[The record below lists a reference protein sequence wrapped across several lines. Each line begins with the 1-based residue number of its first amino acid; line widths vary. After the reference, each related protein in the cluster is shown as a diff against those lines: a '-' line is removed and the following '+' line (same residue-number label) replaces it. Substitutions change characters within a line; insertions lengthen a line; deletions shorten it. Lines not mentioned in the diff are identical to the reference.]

1 MTNLKAGI
9 KIKSRYVLMEYKGS
23 GSFGEVWL
31 ARDEV
36 LDCEVALKIYISLD
50 SRGVEEF
57 KREYITTLD
66 VAHLNLLTADYFD
79 VWEQRPF
86 LVMRYCSK
94 GSSSSL
100 VGKIDETELWHFIHD
115 VAAGLEYLH
124 GMPNPIIHQDIKPDN
139 ILLDD
144 SGRYLITGF
153 GISKK
158 IRSTMSKQSDRTIG
172 FGAIAYMAP
181 ERFGSDSVPIKSSDI
196 WSLGVSIYELATGE
210 LPFDGLGGGM
220 QRNGAEIPIL
230 DERWSESIAMV
241 MRSCLAKE
249 PWNRPTAQQLKEYSE
264 AIIKGERPYVLWVV
278 PPGVDKI
285 PSTEPNPTLLQG
297 EEEEETDYIEKK
309 KRKVTAI
316 SIFAVIAIAFFVWV
330 ASMGEKKNT
339 AIAADN
345 EYVVDTVQT
354 RTREPIEE
362 RLEDVS
368 NDKEDEQKKAE
379 TIRSVTPLRQ
389 TAGPRMNTEEPEVKG
404 DIKQLETALDRGDY
418 QAVQRLA
425 DRGCAA
431 AYGPLAKYYLRNHDY
446 KTAEIYAKR
455 AKAAGFRD
463 GITILQSLK
472 DLGYYD

>member
-1 MTNLKAGI
+1 MTDLKAGI

-86 LVMRYCSK
+86 LVMRYCSM

-124 GMPNPIIHQDIKPDN
+124 DMPNPIIHQDIKPDN

-144 SGRYLITGF
+144 SGRYLITDF

-181 ERFGSDSVPIKSSDI
+181 ERFGSDSVPIKASDI

-220 QRNGAEIPIL
+220 QKNGAEIPIL
-230 DERWSESIAMV
+230 DGRWSESIAMV
-241 MRSCLAKE
+241 MQSCLAKE
-249 PWNRPTAQQLKEYSE
+249 PWNRPSAQQLKEYSD
-264 AIIKGERPYVLWVV
+264 AIINGQQPYVSWDV
-278 PPGVDKI
+278 PLENDEIHP
-285 PSTEPNPTLLQG
+285 TEPSPTLIQS
-297 EEEEETDYIEKK
+297 EEENDYLEKK
-309 KRKVTAI
+309 KKRVTAI
-316 SIFAVIAIAFFVWV
+316 SIFAVVAIAFFVWV

-339 AIAADN
+339 IIAADN
-345 EYVVDTVQT
+345 EYVVDSVQT
-354 RTREPIEE
+354 RTSEPIEE

-368 NDKEDEQKKAE
+368 NDKEDEHKKAE

-389 TAGPRMNTEEPEVKG
+389 TAGPIMKTETPDVKG
-404 DIKQLETALDRGDY
+404 DIKQLETALERGDY

-463 GITILQSLK
+463 GITILKSLE

>member
-1 MTNLKAGI
+1 
-9 KIKSRYVLMEYKGS
+9 MEYKGS

-86 LVMRYCSK
+86 LVMRYCSM

-100 VGKIDETELWHFIHD
+100 VGMIDETELWHFIHD

-124 GMPNPIIHQDIKPDN
+124 DMPNPIIHQDIKPDN

-144 SGRYLITGF
+144 SGRYLITDF

-181 ERFGSDSVPIKSSDI
+181 ERFGSDSVPIKASDI

-220 QRNGAEIPIL
+220 QKNGAEIPIL
-230 DERWSESIAMV
+230 DGRWSESIAMV
-241 MRSCLAKE
+241 MQSCLAKE
-249 PWNRPTAQQLKEYSE
+249 PWNRPSAQQLKEYSD
-264 AIIKGERPYVLWVV
+264 AIINGQQPYVSWDV
-278 PPGVDKI
+278 PLENDEIHP
-285 PSTEPNPTLLQG
+285 TEPSPTLIQS
-297 EEEEETDYIEKK
+297 EEENDYLEKK
-309 KRKVTAI
+309 KKRVTAI
-316 SIFAVIAIAFFVWV
+316 SIFAVVAIAFFVWV

-339 AIAADN
+339 IIAADN
-345 EYVVDTVQT
+345 EYVVDSVQT
-354 RTREPIEE
+354 RTSEPIEE

-368 NDKEDEQKKAE
+368 NDKEDEHKKAE

-389 TAGPRMNTEEPEVKG
+389 TAGPIMKTETPDVKG
-404 DIKQLETALDRGDY
+404 DIKQLEAALERGDY

-463 GITILQSLK
+463 GITILKSLE